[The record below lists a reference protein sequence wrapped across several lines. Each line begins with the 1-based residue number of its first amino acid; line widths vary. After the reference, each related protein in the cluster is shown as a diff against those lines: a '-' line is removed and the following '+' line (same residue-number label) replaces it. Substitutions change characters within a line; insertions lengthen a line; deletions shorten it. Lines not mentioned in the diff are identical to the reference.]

1 MGNAANAYGAYRS
14 AEVNTVSQK
23 DLIVRLYEGS
33 ERFLNSACLAM
44 DSKDFVKSMNE
55 CRRARDIFIELLATL
70 NFEKGGE
77 FALRLKDLYS
87 FFILQISEGSLRK
100 NPEQCLSLKLCAK
113 AGKTFPTKK
122 PIPRRFPRETTG
134 MRLIYAAKSA
144 SRSD

>member
-100 NPEQCLSLKLCAK
+100 NPEQIRKIMPLIKTLREGWENVPDEEANTSSIP
-113 AGKTFPTKK
+113 AGNDGHAFNL
-122 PIPRRFPRETTG
+122 RC
-134 MRLIYAAKSA
+134 
-144 SRSD
+144 